1 MIRRKGGEWKKV
13 LKDFLKYKKEYDKLP
28 QERQEY
34 YSREKSIG
42 AGKVTGRLRSRSM
55 GVLLVNISQGMELDT
70 AVKKYEAMVAPAN
83 YKRPKGIYTKRM
95 LEEAGNPTAQ
105 DIFAQ
110 MEQEIQVNP
119 GRFNRVE
126 ENKMTRCPVLSGLK
140 RRGVRGLEK
149 RGFYS
154 FTNVSMTH

>member
-1 MIRRKGGEWKKV
+1 
-13 LKDFLKYKKEYDKLP
+13 
-28 QERQEY
+28 
-34 YSREKSIG
+34 
-42 AGKVTGRLRSRSM
+42 M

-105 DIFAQ
+105 DKFAQ

-119 GRFNRVE
+119 G
-126 ENKMTRCPVLSGLK
+126 PVLSGLK

-154 FTNVSMTH
+154 FSNVSMTHWCPFS